1 MAAEDYYGDGETEA
15 PARPGK
21 EPEDKEESTS
31 QTALIPKALFPGKE
45 CKPGEKLKLEVVAVH
60 EDEIEV
66 KGAGYEKDDDEEDEP
81 EMERKEMPMRR
92 ERQMR
97 GGMSEM
103 ME

>member
-1 MAAEDYYGDGETEA
+1 MAAEDYYGDGDSEQPSRRGGEA
-15 PARPGK
+15 
-21 EPEDKEESTS
+21 EDGEDSTS

-60 EDEIEV
+60 EDELEV
-66 KGAGYEKDDDEEDEP
+66 KGAGYEKDDDDEP
-81 EMERKEMPMRR
+81 ETEREEMPR
-92 ERQMR
+92 R